1 MKRTGL
7 WAHND
12 FLKLWA
18 GETISV
24 FGTLIGKV
32 ALPFTAILV
41 LDAGAFE
48 VGLLVAMDILPG
60 LIFGLFAGV
69 WVDRLRRRP
78 LMIAADIG
86 SFVML
91 VTVPV
96 AYAFDVLTMGQLFVV
111 AFGAGACHILF
122 DVSYHTYL
130 PSLVKREHIL
140 EANSRMAA
148 TWSVAEVGGFGLGGL
163 LVQALT
169 APFAILFDAVSFL
182 FSAVFIGSID
192 KEEQAPE
199 PPEAQ
204 TSVWREIREGGR
216 VLIENPVLRA
226 MAGSNVVMDFSMRV
240 LGAVYLLYATR
251 ELGFEPGL
259 LGFVFAVGGLSSL
272 PGALFAGSAARRFGV
287 GPSMVLGIVVLGS
300 FSLLIPAASDA
311 SVISLCFLV
320 GHQFGDAAWTMHDI
334 NQTSLRQSITP
345 ERYLGRVNAGMR
357 FSGMAAMLTGALTGG
372 IMGEVIGLRATLLV
386 GCGGLFLAAGWLLL
400 SPVWQTRELV
410 PLEEHTPDGEMLT
423 SPAES

>member
-86 SFVML
+86 SFVL
-91 VTVPV
+91 LITVPV

-140 EANSRMAA
+140 EANSKMAA

-182 FSAVFIGSID
+182 VSAVFIGAID

-199 PPEAQ
+199 PPKEG
-204 TSVWREIREGGR
+204 TSVWQEIREGGR
-216 VLIENPVLRA
+216 VLVQNPVLRA

-272 PGALFAGSAARRFGV
+272 PGALFAGRAAKRFGV

-320 GHQFGDAAWTMHDI
+320 GHQFGDAFWTMHDI

-357 FSGMAAMLTGALTGG
+357 FSTMAAMLTGALAGG
-372 IMGEVIGLRATLLV
+372 VMGEVIGLRATLLV
-386 GCGGLFLAAGWLLL
+386 GCGGLFVAAGWLML

-410 PLEEHTPDGEMLT
+410 PLEEHALM
-423 SPAES
+423 AKC

>member
-1 MKRTGL
+1 MKRSGL

-12 FLKLWA
+12 FLKLWT

-24 FGTLIGKV
+24 FGTLIGKT

-41 LDAGAFE
+41 LDAGPFE

-78 LMIAADIG
+78 LMIAADVG

-111 AFGAGACHILF
+111 AFGAGACHIIF
-122 DVSYHTYL
+122 DVSYNTYL
-130 PSLVKREHIL
+130 PSLVKREHVL
-140 EANSRMAA
+140 EANSKMAA
-148 TWSVAEVGGFGLGGL
+148 TWSVAEVGGFSSAGL

-182 FSAVFIGSID
+182 VSAVFIGAID
-192 KEEQAPE
+192 KEEQRPE
-199 PPEAQ
+199 PPEQ
-204 TSVWREIREGGR
+204 KTSVWSEIREGGGA
-216 VLIENPVLRA
+216 LLDNPVLRA
-226 MAGSNVVMDFSMRV
+226 MAGSNIVMDFSMRV

-251 ELGFEPGL
+251 ELGFEPGV
-259 LGFVFAVGGLSSL
+259 LGFVFAVGGLTSL
-272 PGALFAGSAARRFGV
+272 PGALFAGRAARRFGI
-287 GPSMVLGIVVLGS
+287 GPAMALSLAVLGC
-300 FSLLIPAASDA
+300 FSLLTPAARDA
-311 SVISLCFLV
+311 SVFSLALLV
-320 GHQFGDAAWTMHDI
+320 GHQFGDAFWTMHDI

-357 FSGMAAMLTGALTGG
+357 FSGMAAMLAGALAGG
-372 IMGEVIGLRATLLV
+372 VLGEVIGLRGTLLV
-386 GCGGLFLAAGWLLL
+386 GCGGLFVAATWLAL
-400 SPVWQTRELV
+400 SPVWTTREIGLLEATPATPA
-410 PLEEHTPDGEMLT
+410 PLEP
-423 SPAES
+423 